1 MSWRNDIRIV
11 VGLDFGTTYSR
22 FAYCHTASACQEICT
37 NTDWEELTGHYKM
50 NTVLQYDE
58 KLDKAVSWGKPAFAK
73 RAERKSKAQDEPKSV
88 GLFKLHLGKLQD
100 DLKPKIPVDYKIAIT
115 DYFREMGKLIKSKI
129 NNHWPDMNFHEN
141 VLLVISVPAEY
152 SKKEMAIIR
161 ECAFKA
167 DLIIKENTEYLQFT
181 TEPEAAAIYC
191 MKKCLKE
198 YSLASIG
205 TTFMI
210 VDCGGGT
217 VDLTTRK
224 IEGENQL
231 GEITERAGDYCG
243 SSFIDEAFLKYLS
256 SIVGDSTIDILKDKK
271 SKSLQYMVQ
280 HFCRKAKFPFT
291 GEDPD
296 FCYELDILDIIKVLR
311 KCVKDEIK
319 EKLDKINWL
328 IEIDYEKIKSMFDPI
343 VERILNMIET
353 QLNNSRDECSI
364 MFLVGGFGQSKYLK
378 NRIEEKF
385 KDRVKTIVVP
395 KDPIAAVVR
404 GATLYGLS
412 LYDQLEEKIPFI
424 LKNRILNYTYGI
436 KVLMEPTK
444 SDPPELK
451 TIDGYV
457 ERFHCIAKRGTVID
471 IDKEILV
478 SDLCPINEFQSSA
491 TFYIYFTKEYHPKY
505 CAGMELLGTLKIDLS
520 DRGPNRSVSFALS
533 FGQMELTATARNE
546 TNGQNYHAIFK
557 IDEDLGV
564 SKKKCN
570 YINN

>member
-1 MSWRNDIRIV
+1 MLWRNDIRIV
-11 VGLDFGTTYSR
+11 VGLG

-37 NTDWEELTGHYKM
+37 NTDWEELTGHYKT

-141 VLLVISVPAEY
+141 VLLVISVLAEY

-161 ECAFKA
+161 ES
-167 DLIIKENTEYLQFT
+167 
-181 TEPEAAAIYC
+181 EAAAIYC

-210 VDCGGGT
+210 VDCSGGT
-217 VDLTTRK
+217 VDLTTCK
-224 IEGENQL
+224 IEDENQL
-231 GEITERAGDYCG
+231 SEITERTGDYCE

-256 SIVGDSTIDILKDKK
+256 SIVGDSTINILKDKK

-395 KDPIAAVVR
+395 KDLIAAVVR
-404 GATLYGLS
+404 DATLYGLS

-424 LKNRILNYTYGI
+424 LKNQILNYTYGI
-436 KVLMEPTK
+436 KVLMELTK

-457 ERFHCIAKRGTVID
+457 EKFHCIAKRGTVID